1 MTVVIKFTFEHK
13 REFSRKHSQAR
24 LFQLVTSE
32 TSVREINGEGV
43 RPPTL
48 LTFLKRPSVKGYTD
62 LLTVVSEVYAIS
74 PSYHEATIIC
84 SRCCSVQLSTGMR
97 FTITIAGARLMIR
110 AVQAQARRTIT
121 KIGRVAAHCTL
132 CTALLTFQGG
142 ECCHQHLASCLSQPE
157 PPLMVAP
164 GYNANIPV
172 NLLPLRRPTAQ
183 GISNANPT
191 IWVRP

>member
-62 LLTVVSEVYAIS
+62 LVTVVSEVYAIS

-84 SRCCSVQLSTGMR
+84 SLCCSAQLSTGMR

-157 PPLMVAP
+157 PPPHGGSRVQCEHSSEPTPPEETYGP
-164 GYNANIPV
+164 GH
-172 NLLPLRRPTAQ
+172 
-183 GISNANPT
+183 
-191 IWVRP
+191 